1 MELACSL
8 LFNEEVYN
16 QLGEFQKTEFALEW
30 LRFLEKLLPAT
41 NQADIREKQNKLV
54 EQLISLL
61 TNSPGPPARQLI
73 AKNLA
78 ILYSTGDVFSVH
90 QTIDK
95 CNELIL
101 SKDDSPSY
109 LPTKL

>member
-41 NQADIREKQNKLV
+41 NQVRMIQLEQNIFLFPV
-54 EQLISLL
+54 FFPVI
-61 TNSPGPPARQLI
+61 PGGGCGYKGYI
-73 AKNLA
+73 GN
-78 ILYSTGDVFSVH
+78 
-90 QTIDK
+90 
-95 CNELIL
+95 
-101 SKDDSPSY
+101 
-109 LPTKL
+109 